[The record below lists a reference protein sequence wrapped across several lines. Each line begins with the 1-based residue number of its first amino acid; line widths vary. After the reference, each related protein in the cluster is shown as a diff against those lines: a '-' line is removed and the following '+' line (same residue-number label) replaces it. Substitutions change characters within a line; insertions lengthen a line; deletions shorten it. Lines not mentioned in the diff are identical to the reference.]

1 MSMSAIE
8 FAAVVILTNFY
19 MTVPEMLGDF
29 WLLITYMYLFIMGN
43 FQIKLQILLAHT
55 LGTESGRF

>member
-8 FAAVVILTNFY
+8 FAAVVLTNFH

-43 FQIKLQILLAHT
+43 FQIKLPLTFHFDKQ
-55 LGTESGRF
+55 FY